1 MTDSTHT
8 ITELKPSAKRPDAVI
23 VKVDGKA
30 AVTVSMRHAADLG
43 LGEGVLWT
51 EQLAAEVERA
61 ALIDKAIRAAM
72 NRLAKRPSSRRDM
85 DAKLNKLGYES
96 DVRAATLDYLE
107 NLNYIDDVAYAK
119 ALVEEM
125 LRLKPAGPRLLKQ
138 KLWQKG
144 ISGKLAETAVA
155 EAIQRAEQDD
165 TTTSQRDHAR
175 TVAEKKLRTLGR
187 YDEATKKRRVYSL
200 LARRG
205 FDHEVIDSVMSK
217 LDFSA
222 DQETR

>member
-1 MTDSTHT
+1 MPPT

-43 LGEGVLWT
+43 LGVGVAWT
-51 EQLAAEVERA
+51 EQLAAEVEQA

-72 NRLAKRPSSRRDM
+72 NRLARRPSSRRDM
-85 DAKLNKLGYES
+85 DTKLQKLGYES

-107 NLNYIDDVAYAK
+107 GLNYLNDAAYAK
-119 ALVEEM
+119 ALVEEI

-144 ISGKLAETAVA
+144 ISGKLADAAVA
-155 EAIQRAEQDD
+155 EAMEQAEHDD
-165 TTTSQRDHAR
+165 TATSQHDHAR
-175 TVAEKKLRTLGR
+175 SVAEKKLRTLGR
-187 YDEATKKRRVYSL
+187 YDLATKKRRVYSM

-205 FDHEVIDSVMSK
+205 FDHAVIDGVMRS
-217 LDFSA
+217 LDFSGE
-222 DQETR
+222 D